1 MKKNVL
7 ILSALCFA
15 AMTLVFSGCK
25 KENNDPQEPA
35 KVQTYQM
42 SIQASKGTDS
52 QANGPRRVIGLG
64 TDGETL
70 TATWQTGD
78 VVSVFNTTSYE
89 QLDGQ
94 LTAQSNGVN
103 TLLTGTLSGTVN
115 VGDNLLLSYKTR
127 NNANYANQ
135 NGTLEYISDKCDYA
149 TARVTVAT
157 VNGGVITTDADA
169 TFANQQAIVKFTL
182 VNKADDAELNATK
195 LVVKVGSETYTVTPA
210 SATSEMYVAIPLY
223 PYPEPQQVTLT
234 ATVGGNTYTLVKTN
248 VSLANGK
255 FYQITAQ
262 MSQRGAA
269 APNEPLSGEFSVGAS
284 KKIHFSPGNLQ
295 YTRTST
301 SADWS
306 TGTFSFMAN
315 QYDYVEIKGECN
327 YDNETVIGLFSW
339 ATSGLNTP
347 KSNTNHNPWENTD
360 VYEGVGVTSSAFGS
374 GIDGTKE
381 VNWSD
386 NNNEYANYDWGT
398 AMSGGWRT
406 LTKDE
411 WAYII
416 TGRDNAANLRTFAT
430 VKGTQGLILMPD
442 GWTAN
447 GVSLTVTT
455 SDYSTNTISSTADWA
470 TLVAQGCV
478 FLPAAE
484 ERAYGEL
491 SNTNQGGCY
500 WTSTSKTI
508 LGSTDNFF
516 AYHITFS
523 TSEGVHTGTDCYTDR
538 CVGNSVRLVKDA
550 D

>member
-15 AMTLVFSGCK
+15 TMSLVFSGCK

-42 SIQASKGTDS
+42 SIQASKGADN
-52 QANGPRRVIGLG
+52 QANGPRRVISPG
-64 TDGETL
+64 DGGTL
-70 TATWQTGD
+70 TAAWQTGD
-78 VVSVFNTTSYE
+78 EVSVFNYTSYE
-89 QLDGQ
+89 LLEGQ
-94 LTAQSNGVN
+94 LTARSNGVN

-115 VGDNLLLSYKTR
+115 VGDNLQLSYKTR
-127 NNANYANQ
+127 NSANYANQ
-135 NGTLEYISDKCDYA
+135 EGTLEYISDKCDYA
-149 TARVTVAT
+149 TASVTVAT
-157 VNGGVITTDADA
+157 VNGGVITTEADA

-182 VNKADDAELNATK
+182 VNKADDAVLNATK
-195 LVVKVGSETYTVTPA
+195 LIVKVGSETYTVTPA

-234 ATVGGNTYTLVKTN
+234 ATVGGNTYTLVKTD

-315 QYDYVEIKGECN
+315 QYDYVEIKGECD

-360 VYEGVGVTSSAFGS
+360 VYEGNSVTSSAFGS
-374 GIDGTKE
+374 GIGGTNE

-398 AMSGGWRT
+398 AMGGGWRT

-416 TGRDNAANLRTFAT
+416 TGRANAANLRTLAT

-455 SDYSTNTISSTADWA
+455 SDYSTNTINSTADWA

-500 WTSTSKTI
+500 WTSTSKTV
-508 LGSTDNFF
+508 LGNTHNLF

-523 TSEGVHTGTDCYTDR
+523 TEGVHTGNDCYTNR
-538 CVGNSVRLVKDA
+538 CVGDAVRLVKDA